1 MGDLVQVT
9 FHFDGS
15 TEIRYIDTPKVGDHV
30 HALDGDTWR
39 VTDVVEEDGR
49 FLVECA
55 PLENRR
61 RAYRRAA

>member
-1 MGDLVQVT
+1 MGNLVQVT

-15 TEIRYIDTPKVGDHV
+15 TEIRYIDAPKVGDHI

-55 PLENRR
+55 PLEEAR